1 MEIVNK
7 TVHRTDCSRIV
18 HCWTLQCALFC
29 RI

>member
-18 HCWTLQCALFC
+18 HCWTLQSGAW
-29 RI
+29 